1 MDGSSWPRRAAEFA
15 SSRTDCSTPTP
26 VINISDHVNRAV
38 DRGLLGLA
46 LDKNFT
52 ANGYL
57 YLAYTVERHGQP
69 ESTDPRTACITRV
82 TVVGDTASPASEIRI
97 LGKDGCGDV
106 DSCIELP
113 VGADCLAADFTS
125 HGNGAIRVDAAGNL
139 WITMGDGSLFNHAIA
154 AGRAQ
159 GLDHLNGKLLRVT
172 PLGKGVPS
180 NPFWNGNAD
189 AVRSKVYAYGL
200 RNPFRF
206 NAKPGGPVYLGDVG
220 GTRFEEIDV
229 ATPGANFGWPCYEN
243 NVRHPAYQS
252 HSRCQALYAAGP
264 TAVKAPLHAY
274 SHNGGSAGITGG
286 VFYTGP
292 STEFNGAYIY
302 ADFIKREFRS
312 LRVNAA
318 NTAVTSGPTVFGTS
332 VGTPV
337 EIQMGPDG
345 CLWYAAFRTPTIQAG
360 LRRICSTTGNRA
372 PIAMAKATPHF
383 GALPLEVQ
391 FSSAGTSD
399 PDGDTLTYLWN
410 FGDGRTGTAVNP
422 RHTYRTKAKHT
433 VTLTVR
439 DTGGLVATWSLTV
452 WAGNGGPVPVID
464 TPTTDFRFKVRD
476 TIRFSGHATDPEDGP
491 LPASKLKWKAQLV
504 HCPGGTTDCHTH
516 SLLDRSG
523 VASGSW
529 HVDDHGDSY
538 RFELT
543 LTATDSEG
551 LARGVRR
558 TIHPATVTIT
568 LASSPTG
575 LSVGFDDV
583 TATAPAPFQA
593 IVNSRHRISFVS
605 PQSGRE
611 FQRWSDGGA
620 ATHDIVATTSRTFTV
635 FTTARAAGTPRT
647 PG

>member
-1 MDGSSWPRRAAEFA
+1 MATRAVGASMGCRVFGPLCAVVLIVAVVPIDVVASTGGARQPGQDIFGSWASTESSQAAAALPAGFFDEKMASVEATTFQFHTDGRIFLAEKGGRVRLIKNGLLHA
-15 SSRTDCSTPTP
+15 TP

-82 TVVGDTASPASEIRI
+82 TVVGDTASPASEYPD

-292 STEFNGAYIY
+292 STEFNGVYIY

-360 LRRICSTTGNRA
+360 LRRIVPPPATARRSPWPRRPPISVRCRWRCSS
-372 PIAMAKATPHF
+372 P
-383 GALPLEVQ
+383 V
-391 FSSAGTSD
+391 
-399 PDGDTLTYLWN
+399 
-410 FGDGRTGTAVNP
+410 
-422 RHTYRTKAKHT
+422 
-433 VTLTVR
+433 
-439 DTGGLVATWSLTV
+439 
-452 WAGNGGPVPVID
+452 PVPVI
-464 TPTTDFRFKVRD
+464 P
-476 TIRFSGHATDPEDGP
+476 
-491 LPASKLKWKAQLV
+491 
-504 HCPGGTTDCHTH
+504 
-516 SLLDRSG
+516 
-523 VASGSW
+523 
-529 HVDDHGDSY
+529 
-538 RFELT
+538 
-543 LTATDSEG
+543 TAT
-551 LARGVRR
+551 R
-558 TIHPATVTIT
+558 
-568 LASSPTG
+568 
-575 LSVGFDDV
+575 
-583 TATAPAPFQA
+583 
-593 IVNSRHRISFVS
+593 
-605 PQSGRE
+605 
-611 FQRWSDGGA
+611 
-620 ATHDIVATTSRTFTV
+620 
-635 FTTARAAGTPRT
+635 
-647 PG
+647 